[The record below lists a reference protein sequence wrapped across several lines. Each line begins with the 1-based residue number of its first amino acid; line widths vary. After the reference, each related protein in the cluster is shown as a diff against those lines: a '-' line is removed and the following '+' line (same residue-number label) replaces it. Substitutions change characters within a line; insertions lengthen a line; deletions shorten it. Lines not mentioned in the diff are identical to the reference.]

1 MTRNS
6 NKELLER
13 FNNFADSY
21 LNKNGNKLIGIDDAH
36 EHLEQKIDNSIRFSS
51 LREEAAKQLK
61 ELGINKSKRESL
73 QHLFNAF
80 YLGGLGD
87 GIDFMVDHSEPQLKL
102 AANQLA
108 CRYYAFEDG
117 ARKSN
122 PNKESALEIAGQLKI
137 EKPTLSTPD
146 IARITLQRMKGL
158 GVTNLPAELTI
169 RDWIYNANKK
179 S

>member
-61 ELGINKSKRESL
+61 ELGYKPGIVSRGYGGNYTGTHQVTEKST
-73 QHLFNAF
+73 
-80 YLGGLGD
+80 Y
-87 GIDFMVDHSEPQLKL
+87 
-102 AANQLA
+102 
-108 CRYYAFEDG
+108 
-117 ARKSN
+117 
-122 PNKESALEIAGQLKI
+122 KELL
-137 EKPTLSTPD
+137 
-146 IARITLQRMKGL
+146 
-158 GVTNLPAELTI
+158 
-169 RDWIYNANKK
+169 
-179 S
+179 